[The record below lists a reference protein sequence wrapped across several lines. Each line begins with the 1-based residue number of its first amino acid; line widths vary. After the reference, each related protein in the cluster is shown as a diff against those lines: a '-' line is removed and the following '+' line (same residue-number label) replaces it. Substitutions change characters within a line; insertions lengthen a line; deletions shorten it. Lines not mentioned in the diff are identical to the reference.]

1 VTATKSLVTGGSG
14 FIGRLLVDALV
25 GRGDE
30 VTVVDFAEK
39 PPRADVRFLRVD
51 LRDPEATRA
60 FCAGQDVVFHNASIV
75 HTRRSREQDV
85 WAVNFDGTRNVLA
98 GCRKHG
104 VARLVYVSSASAV
117 YEGRDIENG
126 DESLPYSSIS
136 QAPYA
141 DSKIAAEKEVLK
153 ANGIDDLF
161 TCAIRPHVV
170 FGPGDER
177 FLPAILALARRGK
190 LKYAVGRQ
198 PKLSDFTYASN
209 VADALVLA
217 DERLRPG
224 SPVGGNAYFITNGE
238 PIGFWDFVSRLL
250 ARLHLPPIRGR
261 IPYSIAYAVAA
272 AYEAVD
278 TLRGGTL
285 NSENGLSRFAIR
297 YMCTHHYFSIA
308 RARRDLGYEP
318 AVSIEDGIERTAQ
331 HLEQLELASARAT
344 GGERCLH

>member
-1 VTATKSLVTGGSG
+1 VTATKSVVTGGCG

-25 GRGDE
+25 ARGDN

-39 PPRADVRFLRVD
+39 PPRPDVRFLRVD
-51 LRDPEATRA
+51 LRDADATRA

-75 HTRRSREQDV
+75 HTRKSREEDV
-85 WAVNFDGTRNVLA
+85 WAVNFGGTRNVLA
-98 GCRKHG
+98 GCREHG

-126 DESLPYSSIS
+126 DESLPYSRIS

-141 DSKIAAEKEVLK
+141 DSKIAAEKEILGANDPAGVL
-153 ANGIDDLF
+153 

-177 FLPAILALARRGK
+177 FLPAILSRAQSGR
-190 LKYAVGRQ
+190 LKYAVGRGR
-198 PKLSDFTYASN
+198 KLSDFTYASN
-209 VADALVLA
+209 LVDALLLA
-217 DERLRPG
+217 DEKLVPG
-224 SPVGGNAYFITNGE
+224 SAVAGSAYFITNGE
-238 PIGFWDFVSRLL
+238 PMGFWEFVERVL

-261 IPYSIAYAVAA
+261 VPYPIAYAVAA
-272 AYEAVD
+272 AYEAAD

-308 RARRDLGYEP
+308 RARRDLGYAP
-318 AVSIEDGIERTAQ
+318 AVSIADGIERTAR
-331 HLEQLELASARAT
+331 HLEQIGLA
-344 GGERCLH
+344 

>member
-1 VTATKSLVTGGSG
+1 VTATRSLVTGGCG

-25 GRGDE
+25 ARGDD

-39 PPRADVRFLRVD
+39 PPRPDVRFLRVD
-51 LRDPEATRA
+51 LRDAQATRS

-75 HTRRSREQDV
+75 HTRKSREEDV
-85 WAVNFDGTRNVLA
+85 WAVNFGGARNVLA
-98 GCRKHG
+98 GCRTHG

-126 DESLPYSSIS
+126 DESLPYSRIS

-141 DSKIAAEKEVLK
+141 DSKIAAEKEILK
-153 ANGIDDLF
+153 ANGTDGLL

-177 FLPAILALARRGK
+177 FLPAILARARTGR
-190 LKYAVGRQ
+190 LKYAVGLGR
-198 PKLSDFTYASN
+198 KMSDFTYASN

-217 DERLRPG
+217 DEKLLPG
-224 SPVGGNAYFITNGE
+224 SAVAGNAYFITNGE
-238 PIGFWDFVSRLL
+238 PMGFWDFVGLVLQRL
-250 ARLHLPPIRGR
+250 RLPPIRGR
-261 IPYSIAYAVAA
+261 VPFPIAYAVAA
-272 AYEAVD
+272 AYEAAD

-308 RARRDLGYEP
+308 RARRDLGYAP
-318 AVSIEDGIERTAQ
+318 AVSIADGIERTAR
-331 HLEQLELASARAT
+331 HLEQLGLA
-344 GGERCLH
+344 

>member
-1 VTATKSLVTGGSG
+1 MTAIKSVVTGGCG

-25 GRGDE
+25 ARGDD

-39 PPRADVRFLRVD
+39 PPRPDVRFLRVD
-51 LRDPEATRA
+51 LRDPEGTLA

-75 HTRRSREQDV
+75 HTRRNREDDV
-85 WAVNFDGTRNVLA
+85 WAVNFGGARNVLA

-104 VARLVYVSSASAV
+104 VRRLIYVSSASAV

-126 DESLPYSSIS
+126 DESLPYSRIS

-141 DSKIAAEKEVLK
+141 DSKIAAEKEILQ
-153 ANGIDDLF
+153 ANDHGGLL
-161 TCAIRPHVV
+161 TCALRPHVV

-177 FLPAILALARRGK
+177 FLPAILQRARTGR
-190 LKYAVGRQ
+190 LKYAVGLGQ
-198 PKLSDFTYASN
+198 KLSDFTYASN
-209 VADALVLA
+209 VADALLLA
-217 DERLRPG
+217 DERLEPT
-224 SPVGGNAYFITNGE
+224 SPVAGNAYFITNGE
-238 PIGFWDFVSRLL
+238 PMGFWDFVSQML

-261 IPYSIAYAVAA
+261 VPFPVAYAVAA
-272 AYEAVD
+272 AYEAAD

-308 RARRDLGYEP
+308 RARRDLGYVP
-318 AVSIEDGIERTAQ
+318 AVSIADGIERTAR
-331 HLEQLELASARAT
+331 HLEQIGLA
-344 GGERCLH
+344 